1 MTYLVDAN
9 VLSEATRRDPAPEVV
24 DWLEAHEAELVTDA
38 IVLAELA
45 IGVER
50 LPKGRKRKRL
60 EEWFDA
66 LVETIECLPW
76 DAATSREWARL
87 VTGIRG
93 RGRTMPLFDSMI
105 AATARAHDLILVTR
119 NVRDFE
125 PCGAEVLNPF
135 SGHRG
140 ADGVHEPEISYRS

>member
-1 MTYLVDAN
+1 MD
-9 VLSEATRRDPAPEVV
+9 
-24 DWLEAHEAELVTDA
+24 
-38 IVLAELA
+38 
-45 IGVER
+45 R

-87 VTGIRG
+87 VTEIRG
-93 RGRTMPLFDSMI
+93 RGRTMPLFDTMI
-105 AATARAHDLILVTR
+105 AATARAHNLIIVTR

-125 PCGAEVLNPF
+125 PCGAEVVNPF
-135 SGHRG
+135 SGHGG
-140 ADGVHEPEISYRS
+140 ADKVHEPASSYRS